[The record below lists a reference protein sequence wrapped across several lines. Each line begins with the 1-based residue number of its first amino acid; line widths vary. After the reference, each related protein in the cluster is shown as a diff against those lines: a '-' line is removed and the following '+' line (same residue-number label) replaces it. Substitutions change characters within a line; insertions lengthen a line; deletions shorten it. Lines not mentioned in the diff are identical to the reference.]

1 MVLGPSRQLRR
12 VSRLLV
18 AVTLL
23 ASPALAEQKVAAAA
37 QPAAATATPA
47 VPEVAAATPG
57 AVEKSTT
64 DTATGKVQRTR
75 FLVGLERSTKFTV
88 RALTNPNRVI
98 VDVDET
104 KLQLPGDPAGK
115 PIGVISSFR
124 AGISGPNQ
132 SRIIIDVTE
141 PVYIESSKIEKAP
154 DGNGHRLALSIVTAE
169 APKRTAMK
177 APYALGAVGLQP
189 PMPVPAVR
197 PEIAAA
203 KAFKPVIVIDPGH
216 GGHDSGAMKRGTIE
230 KDVVLAFSKVLRD
243 KLEATGR
250 YKVMMTRDTDVFVE
264 LGDRV
269 KYGEKHNASLFIAV
283 HADYADSGSKA
294 RGATIY
300 SLRESV
306 AKGLKRSAK
315 GEITDSALSGTEL
328 RSVKESAASDVDMG
342 AIKGILSDLAGREV
356 EATQER
362 TTLFSR
368 SVVEFMGSSTD
379 MRDEPDQQAAF
390 RVLKTA
396 QFPSVLIELGYVTN
410 TQDAD
415 NLNSNTWRGKVAD
428 SIITAVDNYF
438 SQQIAR
444 LPM

>member
-1 MVLGPSRQLRR
+1 MVLGLSRQLWPA
-12 VSRLLV
+12 SGLLF

-23 ASPALAEQKVAAAA
+23 ASPVLAEQNDVVIAKD
-37 QPAAATATPA
+37 ATGAA
-47 VPEVAAATPG
+47 VPHVADATPG

-64 DTATGKVQRTR
+64 DTVSGKVQRTR
-75 FLVGLERSTKFTV
+75 FLVGLEHSTKFTV

-104 KLQLPGDPAGK
+104 KLQLPGDLSGK
-115 PIGVISSFR
+115 AVGVISSFR

-154 DGNGHRLALSIVTAE
+154 DGKGHRLALSIVTAE
-169 APKRTAMK
+169 APKKAMK
-177 APYALGAVGLQP
+177 APFALGATGLQP

-197 PEIAAA
+197 PEVSAA
-203 KAFKPVIVIDPGH
+203 KAFKPIIVIDPGH
-216 GGHDSGAMKRGTIE
+216 GGHDSGAMKHGTVE

-315 GEITDSALSGTEL
+315 GDMTDSALSGTEL
-328 RSVKESAASDVDMG
+328 KSVKESAASDFDMG
-342 AIKGILSDLAGREV
+342 AIKNILSDLAGREV
-356 EATQER
+356 NATQER

-368 SVVEFMGSSTD
+368 SVVEYMGNSTD

-410 TQDAD
+410 TADAD
-415 NLNSNTWRGKVAD
+415 NLNSNEWRGKVAD
-428 SIITAVDNYF
+428 SIMTAVDNYF